1 MRVRHTIRTAIGL
14 AQGAVLAASAQ
25 AGDGFFQAKK
35 TADYLEPAIPRPEQ
49 QKEVAEKLEALQARA
64 GRKPNIII
72 LVIDDLG
79 YGDLGCYGGG
89 EAVGSPTPNID
100 RLARE
105 GLRLTSAYSQP
116 TCTPTRA
123 ALMTGRLPC
132 RTGLIRPILA
142 GDPIRVN
149 PWSGEVTAAKILSDN
164 GYRTALSGKWHLGEG
179 DGMRPHEVGYDEFYG
194 FLGVVS
200 DYTAYVDARKYGPLM
215 YKPERLAVFHGL
227 GATEFIVEGK
237 KGGEMKKVKP
247 LATAEDVSKCDQEF
261 AEWSTGFIKRSVAEG
276 KPFYLVHAF
285 SKVHKD
291 NWPSKAY
298 EGKSPAATPYRDSV
312 VEVDDI
318 VGRLMNVV
326 EEEGQKEN
334 TFVFVTSD
342 NGPNGDVFPDS
353 GYTPFRGGKGTT
365 WEGGVRTPGIAYWPG
380 MIKPGRVSDGLFDL
394 MDLFNTSLGIAGIA
408 DEIPSGRYV
417 DGIDQTSFL
426 LADAGETKREAV
438 YMWSEYDLM
447 ALRTAE
453 FKAHLKIMKYDR
465 PKGGLSQV
473 TVSDVG
479 LAPWTYDL
487 YVDPK
492 EEFSEGVNSLEWVL
506 PILTREGLRHEATFA
521 KYPVKV
527 VGLQKPT
534 GGQSQ

>member
-1 MRVRHTIRTAIGL
+1 MGVKRRLRVAVGL

-25 AGDGFFQAKK
+25 AGDGFFQAEK

-49 QKEVAEKLEALQARA
+49 EETVAEKLAALEART
-64 GRKPNIII
+64 GRRPNIII
-72 LVIDDLG
+72 LVVDDLG
-79 YGDLGCYGGG
+79 YGDFGCYGGG
-89 EAVGSPTPNID
+89 EAVGSPTPNVD

-142 GDPIRVN
+142 GDPITVN
-149 PWSGEVTAAKILSDN
+149 PWSGEVTAARLLSDN

-179 DGMRPHEVGYDEFYG
+179 KGMKPHEVGYDEFYG

-200 DYTAYVDARKYGPLM
+200 DYTSYMDARKYGPLM
-215 YKPERLAVFHGL
+215 YKPERLAVYHAL
-227 GATEFIVEGK
+227 GATEYVVEAR
-237 KGGEMKKVKP
+237 KGGEMKNVKP

-261 AEWSTGFIKRSVAEG
+261 AAWSAEFIKRAAADG

-291 NWPSKAY
+291 NWPSKAF

-318 VGRLMNVV
+318 VGRLMKVV
-326 EEEGQKEN
+326 EEAGQRDN
-334 TFVFVTSD
+334 TFIFVTSD
-342 NGPNGDVFPDS
+342 NGPNEDTYPDC
-353 GYTPFRGGKGTT
+353 GYTPFRAGKGTT
-365 WEGGVRTPGIAYWPG
+365 WDGGVRTPGIAYWPG
-380 MIKPGRVSDGLFDL
+380 MIKAGRVSDGLFDL
-394 MDLFNTSLGIAGIA
+394 MDLFNTSLGVAGIA
-408 DEIPSGRYV
+408 GEIPSGRYV
-417 DGIDQTSFL
+417 DGVDQTSFL
-426 LADAGETKREAV
+426 LADDGETRREAV

-447 ALRTAE
+447 ALRCAE
-453 FKAHLKIMKYDR
+453 FKGHLKIMTLGR
-465 PKGGLSQV
+465 PMGGVSEV

-479 LAPWTYDL
+479 LSPWVYNL

-492 EEFSEGVNSLEWVL
+492 EQFSVGVDYLEWAL
-506 PILTREGLRHEATFA
+506 PILTREGLRHAATFG

-527 VGLQKPT
+527 VGLQKP
-534 GGQSQ
+534 GAKGH